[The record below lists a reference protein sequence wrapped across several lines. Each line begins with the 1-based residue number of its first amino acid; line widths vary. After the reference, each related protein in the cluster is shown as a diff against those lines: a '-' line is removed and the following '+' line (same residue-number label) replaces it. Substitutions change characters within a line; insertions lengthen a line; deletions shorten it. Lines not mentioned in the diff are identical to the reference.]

1 MIPIEQYLD
10 NLIKAMR
17 TRFEDRLLYIG
28 LQGSYLRGEATEDS
42 DVDVMVV
49 IDGLNV
55 ADLEAYRE
63 CIRSLE
69 HADKSCGFICSKDDL
84 AHWNPMELC
93 HVLHTTKDCYGVLKD
108 LLPPFT
114 RQDIRNFVKM
124 GLNNLYHEICH
135 RYIHSEPEKN
145 AARLAGS
152 YKSVF
157 FILQNL
163 YYLRLGQFAETK
175 AELLQLCAGQDRAV
189 LQRSMDLNNGISHDF
204 ADSFALLFTWCQNT
218 LHSL

>member
-10 NLIKAMR
+10 NLIKALR

-63 CIRSLE
+63 CICSLA

-135 RYIHSEPEKN
+135 RYIHGDPDHN
-145 AARLAGS
+145 TARLTGS
-152 YKSVF
+152 YKGVF

-175 AELLQLCAGQDRAV
+175 AKLLQLCAGQDRAV

-204 ADSFALLFTWCQNT
+204 ADSFTLLFTWCQNT